1 MVLGVRGLAQDLDV
15 IALLVVAIL
24 QKLIAQLVIIGSILD
39 ICWKLEDQ
47 RSLFTAPN
55 LRLRDLLSP
64 EPGILHV
71 RDVLRVI
78 PLALQGPLCQGRVE
92 ATQGRRLI
100 RRRLD
105 SGHSVSAKGWGHV
118 HFRIRLLAVSI
129 LAFRR
134 WEPVLLP
141 KVGLHHL
148 LIVIRRTSEKG
159 VAVGE
164 KVLRIY
170 HIFSQVCSPGKLLGP
185 VLSRWLLV

>member
-1 MVLGVRGLAQDLDV
+1 MTAV
-15 IALLVVAIL
+15 LVVAIL
-24 QKLIAQLVIIGSILD
+24 QQLIAQLIIIGSILD
-39 ICWKLEDQ
+39 IRWKLEDQ

-64 EPGILHV
+64 GPGILHV
-71 RDVLRVI
+71 CDVLRVI
-78 PLALQGPLCQGRVE
+78 ALALQGPICQGRVE

-100 RRRLD
+100 RWRLD
-105 SGHSVSAKGWGHV
+105 SRHSVSSKGWGHV
-118 HFRIRLLAVSI
+118 HLRIRLLAVSI
-129 LAFRR
+129 LAFRG

-148 LIVIRRTSEKG
+148 LIVVRRTCEEG
-159 VAVGE
+159 VAVRE

-170 HIFSQVCSPGKLLGP
+170 HIFSQVCSPGQLLGP